1 MDPKFEISVKK
12 YIEKVLAPFLTPS
25 LDIDYLALPSRDRG
39 GDQNVE
45 NENVEHTKMSS
56 TKMSSI
62 PKCRG
67 PGDAR

>member
-1 MDPKFEISVKK
+1 MLWFKRNKIKNGKRKPEHALGEK
-12 YIEKVLAPFLTPS
+12 YVAVM
-25 LDIDYLALPSRDRG
+25 RG

>member
-1 MDPKFEISVKK
+1 MPYDMTN
-12 YIEKVLAPFLTPS
+12 L
-25 LDIDYLALPSRDRG
+25 RGG

>member
-1 MDPKFEISVKK
+1 MKDNSNDTKNE
-12 YIEKVLAPFLTPS
+12 
-25 LDIDYLALPSRDRG
+25 G

>member
-1 MDPKFEISVKK
+1 MGCYSSTMATVK
-12 YIEKVLAPFLTPS
+12 VPFKQWLKW
-25 LDIDYLALPSRDRG
+25 G